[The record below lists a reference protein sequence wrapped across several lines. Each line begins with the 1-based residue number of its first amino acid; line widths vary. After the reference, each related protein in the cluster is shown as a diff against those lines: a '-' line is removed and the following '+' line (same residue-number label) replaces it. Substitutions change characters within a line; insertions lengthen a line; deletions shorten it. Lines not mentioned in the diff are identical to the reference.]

1 MISNAWPCLDNDLLQ
16 ADVRILYLCFPYV
29 ICHHRAS

>member
-16 ADVRILYLCFPYV
+16 ADVRILYLCFPY
-29 ICHHRAS
+29 AAEFG